1 MWGACIY
8 PAAMSTDALAGSLSS
23 KPYRIACLC
32 DLRDAQGRVLLLH
45 RKKEPN
51 FNLVSPIGGKL
62 DVALGESPMQCAR
75 REVMEEAGIDVPME
89 RFRLIGMVSEQEF
102 EGKGHWLMFVY
113 RVLGS
118 VEVTPRDMREGRLD
132 WFALSELERL
142 PVPET
147 DRKVIWPLMHA
158 AEPKTA
164 GGQFGFF
171 VVHIDCRDG
180 KMKWDVEQRI
190 EGT

>member
-1 MWGACIY
+1 MRRILVR
-8 PAAMSTDALAGSLSS
+8 MSNDVLAGSLPA

-32 DLRDAQGRVLLLH
+32 DLRDKDNRVLLLH

-51 FNLVSPIGGKL
+51 FNMVSPIGGKL
-62 DVALGESPMQCAR
+62 DVALGESPMQCAQ
-75 REVMEEAGIDVPME
+75 REVHEEAGLDLPLE

-113 RVLGS
+113 RITGS

-132 WFALSELERL
+132 WFRLDQLKDL
-142 PVPET
+142 PVPQT
-147 DRKVIWPLMHA
+147 DKHVIWPLMHA

-164 GGQFGFF
+164 GGEPGFF
-171 VVHIDCRDG
+171 CVHIDCRDG
-180 KMKWDVEQRI
+180 KMKWHVEQQI
-190 EGT
+190 PGT